1 MRSGNPLNDH
11 GQRAIVLALVFESVL
26 ADEDGMGVSAPVPNQ
41 SRAGLH
47 HDTGIEQNAGF
58 ARACDQVVQPPPQRP
73 ARPAMGAL
81 LLSLGQFGNF
91 NFNLGQVLPSI
102 SVVPVAAPTE
112 NGRRPASAC
121 ATPLLTE
128 RGRKKAR

>member
-1 MRSGNPLNDH
+1 LLI
-11 GQRAIVLALVFESVL
+11 RALA
-26 ADEDGMGVSAPVPNQ
+26 NQ
-41 SRAGLH
+41 L
-47 HDTGIEQNAGF
+47 QNAGF
-58 ARACDQVVQPPPQRP
+58 ARACSQVVQPPPQRP